1 MNKYFAPTTYG
12 SNMVKDIEGKL
23 TQFNKQLDLFEKTID
38 LVNKNDYTV
47 DTVYIDTYMADWI
60 NRY

>member
-1 MNKYFAPTTYG
+1 MNKYFTPTTYG

-47 DTVYIDTYMADWI
+47 DTVYIDTYMAD
-60 NRY
+60 

>member
-1 MNKYFAPTTYG
+1 
-12 SNMVKDIEGKL
+12 MVKDIEGKL

-47 DTVYIDTYMADWI
+47 DTVCMDTYTAD
-60 NRY
+60 